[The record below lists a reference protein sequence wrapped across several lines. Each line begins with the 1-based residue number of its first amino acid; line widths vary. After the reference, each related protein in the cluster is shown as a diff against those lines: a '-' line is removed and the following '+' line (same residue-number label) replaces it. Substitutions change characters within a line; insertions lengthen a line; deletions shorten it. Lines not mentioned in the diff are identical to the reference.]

1 MVTRTRDSTRTPI
14 HVIEPRM
21 QQRLLEHPGKWV
33 AMTRTRIVAVG
44 DSPTEVLRDA
54 RLGGLLH
61 PIVYRVPEAGTG
73 YFF

>member
-1 MVTRTRDSTRTPI
+1 
-14 HVIEPRM
+14 
-21 QQRLLEHPGKWV
+21 
-33 AMTRTRIVAVG
+33 MTRTRIVAVG